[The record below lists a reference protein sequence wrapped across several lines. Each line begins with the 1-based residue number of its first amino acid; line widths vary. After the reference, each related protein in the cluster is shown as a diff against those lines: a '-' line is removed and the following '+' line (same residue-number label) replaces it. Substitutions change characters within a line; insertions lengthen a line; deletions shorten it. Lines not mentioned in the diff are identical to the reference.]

1 MITYRCDFCGEE
13 GTIHG
18 IILPNKDTSDE
29 FRLYEYDL
37 CENCIRKLCQHTRKE
52 LMKYEG
58 SDKETR
64 GRFAGVFKF

>member
-18 IILPNKDTSDE
+18 VILPNKDIFDE

-37 CENCIRKLCQHTRKE
+37 CENCIRELCQYTRKE

-58 SDKETR
+58 PDKEAR

>member
-13 GTIHG
+13 GIIHG

-37 CENCIRKLCQHTRKE
+37 CENCIRELCQHTREE

-58 SDKETR
+58 SNKETR
-64 GRFAGVFKF
+64 GRIAGVFKF